1 MLKMAYKN
9 GIALFK
15 SKHRKR
21 KMSISS
27 VMSWSSKIALTIY
40 YLIYSIVS
48 SIEFTYGNIWTM
60 VIARS

>member
-1 MLKMAYKN
+1 MTFKN
-9 GIALFK
+9 GIELFK
-15 SKHRKR
+15 RKHRMR

-40 YLIYSIVS
+40 HLIYSIDS